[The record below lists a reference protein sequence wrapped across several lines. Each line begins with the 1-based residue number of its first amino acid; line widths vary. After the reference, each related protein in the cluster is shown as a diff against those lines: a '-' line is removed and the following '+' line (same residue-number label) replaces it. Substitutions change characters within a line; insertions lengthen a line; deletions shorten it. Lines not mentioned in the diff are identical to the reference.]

1 MHKTSK
7 ICYPQTVDQSKKQ
20 QKSSL
25 NSEWRN
31 LCLAR
36 TKFSGN
42 QVVVVVIVVI
52 VVRWL
57 LFIVALSPPL
67 GSLTHL
73 AGSLQDPLLPKSATK
88 NPKKQSIIADWNRAF
103 SWRWYLE
110 DTLLPSVLGQ
120 FLGLEGGHITAG
132 YQHRHA
138 LTWLLLVLTF

>member
-7 ICYPQTVDQSKKQ
+7 ICYPQFVDQSKKQ

-42 QVVVVVIVVI
+42 QVVVVVVI

-88 NPKKQSIIADWNRAF
+88 NPKKTINH
-103 SWRWYLE
+103 SWLK
-110 DTLLPSVLGQ
+110 SC
-120 FLGLEGGHITAG
+120 
-132 YQHRHA
+132 
-138 LTWLLLVLTF
+138 LLLKMIPWRHLITQCLGAVPRLGRGTYNRRLSTQACTHLAVVGSHILI